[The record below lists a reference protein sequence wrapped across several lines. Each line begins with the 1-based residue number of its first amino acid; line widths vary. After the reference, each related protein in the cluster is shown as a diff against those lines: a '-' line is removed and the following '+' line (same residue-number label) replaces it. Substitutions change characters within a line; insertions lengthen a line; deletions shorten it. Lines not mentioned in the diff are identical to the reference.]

1 MPRSRRFQKTCI
13 LYYMYQYGH
22 TLAPGSSY
30 FSSPEL
36 KAHVSFSD
44 RMCLSVCLSVCLSA
58 RQSVYKLFFFFFKTP
73 WTISTKLAKCNL
85 GVKWIQV
92 CSNEENRPFPRVD
105 FSGTAKEH
113 KRNLKIFLSRTTGRI
128 SLKLG
133 TIKASLSKVDSNFCK
148 RRPCPF
154 PRGGNNDIAKIH
166 WRILKIFF
174 SRTSKP
180 NSTKL
185 GTEHPWVNGFKY
197 NQKKDTLFFKGR

>member
-30 FSSPEL
+30 FSSESSREL
-36 KAHVSFSD
+36 FWSHVSV
-44 RMCLSVCLSVCLSA
+44 RLSVCLPVSLYINFSSFSSEPPE
-58 RQSVYKLFFFFFKTP
+58 QFQP
-73 WTISTKLAKCNL
+73 KLAKCSL

-92 CSNEENRPFPRVD
+92 CSKGENRPFPRVD
-105 FSGTAKEH
+105 FSRTAKEH
-113 KRNLKIFLSRTTGRI
+113 KRNLKIFFSRTTGRI

-148 RRPCPF
+148 RRPRPF

-197 NQKKDTLFFKGR
+197 NQKKDTVFFKGR